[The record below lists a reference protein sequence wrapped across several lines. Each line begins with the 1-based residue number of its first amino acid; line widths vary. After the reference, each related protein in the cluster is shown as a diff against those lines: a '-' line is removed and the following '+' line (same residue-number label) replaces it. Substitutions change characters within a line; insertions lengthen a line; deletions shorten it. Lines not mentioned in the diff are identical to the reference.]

1 MEHCLIA
8 VRPKRQV
15 TDNGS
20 DTQVVGTEH
29 QAYNKDY
36 EPAESG
42 FSGEAGTETGK
53 NFINKYKHNVWSITG
68 ICGKLTTR

>member
-1 MEHCLIA
+1 MEHRLIA
-8 VRPKRQV
+8 VRPQCQV

-36 EPAESG
+36 EPVESG
-42 FSGEAGTETGK
+42 FPGEAGTEEG
-53 NFINKYKHNVWSITG
+53 
-68 ICGKLTTR
+68 